1 MINSVNIKDNERFI
15 EIGLLVN
22 GDFSKLFN
30 LEFII
35 NSDSE
40 DVFGYYDNN
49 KLVGFIHVLK
59 TFECVEIINVVVDIE
74 YRKQGIASKLI
85 NYVVD
90 YYDDLEYILLEV
102 NEHNEKAINLY
113 NKLEFKVINV
123 RKKYY
128 GNDDALI
135 MRKEVNIWK
144 M

>member
-1 MINSVNIKDNERFI
+1 MINSVSIKDNERFI

-59 TFECVEIINVVVDIE
+59 TFECVEIINVVVDTE

-135 MRKEVNIWK
+135 MRKEVNI
-144 M
+144 

>member
-40 DVFGYYDNN
+40 DVIGYYDNN

-59 TFECVEIINVVVDIE
+59 TFECVEIINVVVDTE

-135 MRKEVNIWK
+135 MRKEVNI
-144 M
+144 